1 MNNKFFLG
9 SDISSFKNLGKTKP
23 VSKVVVVVDEDTS
36 YIAGDDTGYTF
47 TVTNPYGTQQMA
59 NNLLQVAKGYT
70 YQGFKADQITLPV
83 TAELGDALT
92 MRGVYGMLSNRSIS
106 FSPLFTADVETPW
119 EQEVQHNYPYEGSYK
134 KEIKQKVALGKDYYG
149 TRITRQH
156 GLEVVRTDSQGNESA
171 FVRLNSD
178 VLAFYD
184 ATGQEALYFDAVAG
198 KYRFRGD
205 VEITGGTINVNNRF
219 KVDVYGNI
227 ESSGSLY
234 ADGDINLGG
243 NITLGGNIDMSTGV
257 ITWGSNVPKG
267 EKGDKG
273 DTGPQGPAGPQGDDG
288 DPAAYL
294 RSIGITEIS
303 SGSVKSPRILGGE
316 IKGADIMGG
325 KFWDINQEAYI
336 EMDASYGAGHRYADL
351 RFFQGSSEIFRIA
364 ADNTL
369 SDFDLSSGGRVTVA
383 LNTIAGMLLYAES
396 TYNGEFW
403 TDTIWPQGTW
413 NFEDANVEGLTQTYV
428 PVWG

>member
-9 SDISSFKNLGKTKP
+9 SGVSSFQNLGKTQP

-36 YIAGDDTGYTF
+36 YVAGDDTGYTF

-70 YQGFKADQITLPV
+70 YQGFKADQLTLPV

-106 FSPLFTADVETPW
+106 FSPLFTANVETPW

-184 ATGQEALYFDAVAG
+184 ATGQEALYFDTVAG

-273 DTGPQGPAGPQGDDG
+273 DTGPRGPAGPQGDDG

-294 RSIGITEIS
+294 RSIGITEITS
-303 SGSVKSPRILGGE
+303 SGVKSPKIEGGE
-316 IKGADIMGG
+316 IWGADIYGG
-325 KFWDINQEAYI
+325 AFRSLDA
-336 EMDASYGAGHRYADL
+336 ASYLTMDGSGGAGHYYADFL
-351 RFFQGSSEIFRIA
+351 FYAGSWLAFKVA
-364 ADNTL
+364 TDNTL
-369 SDFDLSSGGRVTVA
+369 SAIDPEATGRAISTLSTFGTTFLEITKSYYGEWSVEIKPKGNWDFSDTNVTA
-383 LNTIAGMLLYAES
+383 TA
-396 TYNGEFW
+396 
-403 TDTIWPQGTW
+403 
-413 NFEDANVEGLTQTYV
+413 
-428 PVWG
+428 VWG

>member
-9 SDISSFKNLGKTKP
+9 SGISSFKNLGKTQP

-36 YIAGDDTGYTF
+36 YVAGYDTGYTF

-70 YQGFKADQITLPV
+70 YQGFKADQLTLPV

-106 FSPLFTADVETPW
+106 FSPLFTANVETPW

-205 VEITGGTINVNNRF
+205 VEITGGYINVNDQFIVEEDGKLTLANVLEFDPNRGQYIF
-219 KVDVYGNI
+219 SGDVQITNGNLDVSGDVDISGNVMLG
-227 ESSGSLY
+227 GSLK
-234 ADGDINLGG
+234 L
-243 NITLGGNIDMSTGV
+243 TGNIDLSGASS
-257 ITWGSNVPKG
+257 ISWGSNDPS
-267 EKGDKG
+267 
-273 DTGPQGPAGPQGDDG
+273 DG
-288 DPAAYL
+288 
-294 RSIGITEIS
+294 SGISVSEAQTIIKQQLVS
-303 SGSVKSPRILGGE
+303 SPNI
-316 IKGADIMGG
+316 AGG
-325 KFWDINQEAYI
+325 KFWDIAQEAYI
-336 EMDASYGAGHRYADL
+336 TLDADFGAGHRYADL